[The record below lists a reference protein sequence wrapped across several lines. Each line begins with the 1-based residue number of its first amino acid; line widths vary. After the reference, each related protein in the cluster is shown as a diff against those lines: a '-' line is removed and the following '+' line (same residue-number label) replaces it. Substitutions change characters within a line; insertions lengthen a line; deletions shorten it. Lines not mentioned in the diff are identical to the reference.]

1 MEITFTGYK
10 LSQKQ
15 QDILVEASGLI
26 LKQLMSNRLKN
37 TLRIEIK
44 VVKNLIDKGNWG
56 DVDVF
61 DDYERSPK
69 EYLIRLNY
77 SGIKSFNKMLEVLS
91 HELIHVAQYAT
102 RKMRILSGS
111 FSVAY
116 GKDHYNSLRL
126 PYMERPW
133 EIEAHEKEYILY
145 SNAVNKSKN
154 IKAYIEKT
162 DQNWGVGL

>member
-102 RKMRILSGS
+102 RKMRILSG
-111 FSVAY
+111 FFFCCV
-116 GKDHYNSLRL
+116 
-126 PYMERPW
+126 W
-133 EIEAHEKEYILY
+133 
-145 SNAVNKSKN
+145 
-154 IKAYIEKT
+154 
-162 DQNWGVGL
+162 